1 MYKVYFRQAIQMLR
15 QNKFFSIVYITGTGL
30 AITMVMVLAIL
41 YYFRTG
47 NITPESNRDRMMIIQ
62 HGKILN
68 KEKGEG
74 NGSSKLS
81 YPTIKECFYPLQKP
95 EAVTAILP
103 IGEQIEFI
111 QVQGN
116 NDVYNGL
123 VMGTDVAFWKV
134 FQFKF
139 LSGKP
144 YTEEEFTSGIKKAVV
159 SESLARRLFNT
170 SDATGKTFLLNFE
183 EYQVSGVVED
193 VSSITKYCYAEMW
206 IPFTNRPEQIQGS
219 KWCNYLLGHM
229 IVCILAKE
237 PGDFDAIRQEAEEL
251 CKRYSDGNPQ
261 FNYVLNGQPDTVLRA
276 WLHEGDSFN
285 MPDYLKIYLQFVL
298 VVLLLLL
305 VPSINLTGMTAS
317 RMKKRMEELGIRK
330 AFGAQNRTLLMQI
343 LYENLLLTLLGGL
356 IGLLLSYGLICSLK
370 GWLLGNY
377 GWDGTSLVASIDL
390 SPGMLIN
397 PAIFGYTLLFCLVL
411 NLMSALIPA
420 WRALGRPIVDAIN
433 DK

>member
-1 MYKVYFRQAIQMLR
+1 MYKVYLRQAMQMLR
-15 QNKFFSIVYITGTGL
+15 QNKFFSIIYITGTGL

-47 NITPESNRDRMMIIQ
+47 NIAPETNRDRMLVIQ

-68 KEKGEG
+68 KVEGQG
-74 NGSSKLS
+74 NGSSRLS
-81 YPTIKECFYPLQKP
+81 YPTIKECFYSMQTP

-103 IGEQIEFI
+103 IGEQTEFI
-111 QVQGN
+111 QTPGS
-116 NDVYNGL
+116 DEVYNGL
-123 VMGTDVAFWKV
+123 VMGTDVTFWKI
-134 FQFKF
+134 FQFRF
-139 LSGKP
+139 LAGKP
-144 YTEEEFTSGIKKAVV
+144 YTEEEFTSGIRKAVV

-193 VSSITKYCYAEMW
+193 VPSIAQFCYAEMW
-206 IPFTNRPEQIQGS
+206 IPFTNRPSQIQGS
-219 KWCNYLLGHM
+219 KWCDFILGHM
-229 IVCILAKE
+229 QLYILAKKS
-237 PGDFDAIRQEAEEL
+237 GDFDAIRREAEEN
-251 CKRYSDGNPQ
+251 CRRYSANIPQ
-261 FNYVLNGQPDTVLRA
+261 YNFVLNEQPDTVLRA
-276 WLHEGDSFN
+276 WLRTNSFSSPEF
-285 MPDYLKIYLQFVL
+285 MKVFIQIFS

-330 AFGAQNRTLLMQI
+330 AFGAQNRTLLLQI

-356 IGLLLSYGLICSLK
+356 IGLLISYGLIFILK

-377 GWDGTSLVASIDL
+377 DWDGSSLTASIDL

-397 PAIFGYTLLFCLVL
+397 PAIFGYTLIFCLVL
-411 NLMSALIPA
+411 NLMSALVPA
-420 WRALGRPIVDAIN
+420 WRALRRPIVDALN